1 MTISII
7 TPVFNREDCILRCM
21 ESVTKS
27 LDFLYSNGGGK
38 DEIQIEQVIVDDGS
52 KDDTANIVR
61 DYAANHQHV
70 KFFAFPENRGTNAA
84 RNKAINEA
92 KGEWI
97 TLLDSDD
104 YYTENA
110 LKVISSTILQKP
122 DYKHYT
128 FGCSDVKIYYQNNPI
143 INGTS
148 EKVLTYPDFLNGY
161 INCDFVHVLRADTMR
176 RHPFD
181 EKLRIYEGIWFM
193 MFYRDAQRILFT
205 NKVIDIVE
213 QGRSDSVSYEF
224 MRTSKVQIERAIKGG
239 EVFLENFEDDMQ
251 NLGMHRRLYSTR
263 AGLLD
268 NYALKGDYPK
278 AKELIKNIGKPKS
291 RKDKLDRMV
300 IYLHISFIYRNMRKA
315 FLIMKYKVLNKDI
328 RRF

>member
-1 MTISII
+1 M
-7 TPVFNREDCILRCM
+7 
-21 ESVTKS
+21 
-27 LDFLYSNGGGK
+27 GGGK
-38 DEIQIEQVIVDDGS
+38 DDIKIEQVIVDDGS
-52 KDDTANIVR
+52 KDNTVSIVR
-61 DYAANHQHV
+61 DYAANHRYV

-92 KGEWI
+92 KDEWI

-104 YYTENA
+104 YYTEDA
-110 LKVISSTILQKP
+110 LKVITDTIAQRP

-128 FGCSDVKIYYQNNPI
+128 FGCSDVKVYYQNNAV
-143 INGTS
+143 INGAS

-193 MFYRDAQRILFT
+193 MFYHDAQRILFT

-239 EVFLENFEDDMQ
+239 EVFLENFQDDMQ

-268 NYALKGDYPK
+268 NYALKGDYSK

-300 IYLHISFIYRNMRKA
+300 IYLHISFIYRNLRKA
-315 FLIMKYKVLNKDI
+315 FLIMKYKVLKKNI